1 MKFLSTRSG
10 MIRAGA
16 IDLIEEGRTFYQCML
31 DGTKRAGKMH
41 RVHYHVGSEAR
52 ETDATAAAVEAFYE

>member
-1 MKFLSTRSG
+1 
-10 MIRAGA
+10 
-16 IDLIEEGRTFYQCML
+16 ML